1 MTPEEALLIGR
12 PLPAGTYSR
21 WVLPIGRYDRLAEQA
36 ARAADDE
43 DREEGKQLHRLRRPT
58 LDSTLPR
65 YGYLLF
71 YYARKAWLGPR

>member
-1 MTPEEALLIGR
+1 LTLEEASLTDGR
-12 PLPAGTYSR
+12 PVPTGTYSP
-21 WVLPIGRYDRLAEQA
+21 WVLPIGRYDRLAEQS

-65 YGYLLF
+65 YG
-71 YYARKAWLGPR
+71 